1 MVQFAV
7 QSNILKKES
16 LLYTFMQ
23 DAVTQLT
30 LMHNPS
36 KKQGNN
42 AKPKGMRWDALTIK
56 FAVALAV
63 KCKAKGYEAI
73 RKWLPLPSWRIVQGY
88 RQADMDVTP
97 IDMNNLKLCWQEIN
111 NKEVKGVFGLH
122 WDEMIDGLQKR

>member
-7 QSNILKKES
+7 QNKTLKKES

-23 DAVTQLT
+23 DAVTQLN

-42 AKPKGMRWDALTIK
+42 AKPKGMHWLLSLLWPYSGEIN
-56 FAVALAV
+56 
-63 KCKAKGYEAI
+63 KAKGYEVI
-73 RKWLPLPSWRIVQGY
+73 RKWLPLPSGRIVQGC

-122 WDEMIDGLQKR
+122 WDVMIDGLQKR